1 MPRSGLGAFRI
12 PQFREAVLFRL
23 YRRLRI
29 LIVRRLCIGP
39 CWLTIKSEIAE
50 RPAGATWAQR
60 YGVDRQCG
68 IGFTISLFV
77 RSLAFEP
84 GGLVALPHDRLGILL
99 RAVALAVGGNWR
111 LLFSAVFE
119 PDGRAR
125 TLGKARIRRCVA
137 RALTAQGPVWPSAPR
152 RWAVI
157 MASENVVTFAARNS
171 GLQCCHISQGVGSQR
186 MASNAMWL

>member
-12 PQFREAVLFRL
+12 PQFKEAVLFRL

-137 RALTAQGPVWPSAPR
+137 RALTAQGPLALG
-152 RWAVI
+152 AK
-157 MASENVVTFAARNS
+157 AL
-171 GLQCCHISQGVGSQR
+171 GGH
-186 MASNAMWL
+186 